1 MRRRYAAKSTAW
13 VFPNQTG
20 TGPRDEI
27 SKIIRPLAKRLGLEY
42 GREIEH
48 GFTPH
53 SQRHTATTEMLRRG
67 VDLATVKSI
76 TGHTDSAM
84 ALKYAHATHES
95 RRRAVEELA
104 GPENEASSTGARHK
118 VDKS

>member
-84 ALKYAHATHES
+84 ALKYAHATHKS
-95 RRRAVEELA
+95 RRRAVEGLA
-104 GPENEASSTGARHK
+104 GPETDASLTASR
-118 VDKS
+118 